1 MLLCF
6 VFLTKSSG
14 IDRGEEDCSS
24 EQSRPHDS
32 REVTAS

>member
-14 IDRGEEDCSS
+14 IDRSEDCSS